1 VKGKGHEREVDV
13 CTCMEDGDD
22 GMQSE
27 VKWQC
32 RFAVNNSDNR
42 NKGESEQKG
51 SINKYMV
58 KRRDQK
64 QTKPLVTF
72 FTFLFKN
79 WPHAVSTSS
88 QSTIINFSP

>member
-58 KRRDQK
+58 KEE
-64 QTKPLVTF
+64 TKNKPNHSSLSSLSSSKTGPMLFPLH
-72 FTFLFKN
+72 LN
-79 WPHAVSTSS
+79 LLS
-88 QSTIINFSP
+88 